1 MIFSPNPAVL
11 LGEHIRFDQYRGLTR
26 AQIWTPHFPPL
37 LWHLGT
43 LRGNPS
49 SLGEI
54 TWSRFFVSVP
64 SYSLWQFLSFQR
76 GNLVASTD
84 LRPVRLGQA
93 SNETFE
99 NDAMSSAVAYA
110 VGERNASLAN
120 WICGALALAILIVR
134 QNKYTSIF
142 SSHRLIVVV

>member
-1 MIFSPNPAVL
+1 M
-11 LGEHIRFDQYRGLTR
+11 
-26 AQIWTPHFPPL
+26 
-37 LWHLGT
+37 
-43 LRGNPS
+43 
-49 SLGEI
+49 
-54 TWSRFFVSVP
+54 
-64 SYSLWQFLSFQR
+64 
-76 GNLVASTD
+76 ASTD